1 MTQWYPYEIA
11 YCANV
16 HPGTTASAIEDNIR
30 SITSE
35 VKKSV
40 GLDRMYSG
48 LWICEEAL
56 SEYQS
61 DSSVK
66 RLKQTL
72 QDSNLSVVTFNGFPQ
87 EDFHQTVVKKNVY
100 QPDWSTERR
109 LNYSIGLANL
119 LAKILPDD
127 IDEGSISTLP
137 LGYREHWSI
146 EAQRQASTNIFAY
159 AKAADTLYK
168 NTGKKIRLCL
178 EMEPGC
184 VLERTDQTIAYFN
197 KYLKDFSRL
206 QGVDYQLVLDY
217 VGLCYDI
224 CHQAVM
230 NENVT
235 QSFQDVSD
243 AGIVVGKIQ
252 VSSALKVLDAANADA
267 QSLLQQFSE
276 PKYLH
281 QTTVISQDG
290 KSEFYND
297 LPDALS
303 SVDVN
308 TFNQWRVHFHLPI
321 QATTLA
327 LGDKEIA
334 CVSTTRDT
342 IEECLQCLTRGN
354 QKPHIEIETY
364 TWQVLPSNLY
374 DGTQACLIKG
384 LSREYEWLVDTMSS
398 YALIK

>member
-1 MTQWYPYEIA
+1 MTKWYPYEIA

-16 HPGTTASAIEDNIR
+16 HPGTTASAIENNILT
-30 SITSE
+30 ITSA
-35 VKKSV
+35 VKNAV
-40 GLDRMYSG
+40 GLERMYSG
-48 LWICEEAL
+48 LWICEDAL
-56 SEYQS
+56 AEYQQ
-61 DSSVK
+61 DDAVA

-72 QDSNLSVVTFNGFPQ
+72 ADSNLSVVTFNGFPQ
-87 EDFHQTVVKKNVY
+87 EDFHQDVVKKNVY
-100 QPDWSTERR
+100 QPDWSTDRR
-109 LNYSIGLANL
+109 LNYTIELAKL
-119 LAKILPDD
+119 LAKILPSD

-137 LGYREHWSI
+137 LGYRENWSI
-146 EAQRQASTNIFAY
+146 DAQRQASTNIFAY
-159 AKAADTLYK
+159 AKAADALYK
-168 NTGKKIRLCL
+168 ATGKRIRLCL

-206 QGVDYQLVLDY
+206 QGVDYQLVLDN

-252 VSSALKVLDAANADA
+252 VSSALKVMDAKNSDA

-281 QTTVISQDG
+281 QTTVIAKDG
-290 KSEFYND
+290 KSAFYND
-297 LPDALS
+297 LPDALA
-303 SVDVN
+303 SVDKSIYDE
-308 TFNQWRVHFHLPI
+308 WRVHFHLPI
-321 QATTLA
+321 QATAIDLNNVEVESVT
-327 LGDKEIA
+327 
-334 CVSTTRDT
+334 TTRDA
-342 IEECLQCLTRGN
+342 IEECLQCLAQGN

-364 TWQVLPSNLY
+364 TWQVLPSSLY

-384 LSREYEWLVDTMSS
+384 LAREHQWLKDTMSS
-398 YALIK
+398 YTLIK

>member
-1 MTQWYPYEIA
+1 MTKWYPYEIA

-16 HPGTTASAIEDNIR
+16 HPGTTASAIENNILT
-30 SITSE
+30 ITSA

-48 LWICEEAL
+48 LWICEAAL
-56 SEYQS
+56 AEYQNE
-61 DSSVK
+61 DAVT

-72 QDSNLSVVTFNGFPQ
+72 ADSDLSVVTFNGFPQ
-87 EDFHQTVVKKNVY
+87 EDFHQDVVKKNVY
-100 QPDWSTERR
+100 QPDWSTDRR
-109 LNYSIGLANL
+109 LNYTIELAKL
-119 LAKILPDD
+119 LAKVLPDD
-127 IDEGSISTLP
+127 IDEGGISTLP

-146 EAQRQASTNIFAY
+146 EAQRQASSNIFAY
-159 AKAADTLYK
+159 AKAAHALFK
-168 NTGKKIRLCL
+168 STGKRIRLCL

-235 QSFQDVSD
+235 QSFQDISD

-252 VSSALKVLDAANADA
+252 VSSALKVLDAKNADA

-281 QTTVISQDG
+281 QTTVIAKDG
-290 KSEFYND
+290 TREFYND
-297 LPDALS
+297 LPEALAT
-303 SVDVN
+303 VDKN
-308 TFNQWRVHFHLPI
+308 TFEEWRVHFHLPI
-321 QATTLA
+321 QATAIELHNIEVESVT
-327 LGDKEIA
+327 
-334 CVSTTRDT
+334 TTRDA
-342 IEECLQCLTRGN
+342 IEECLQCLVHSN

-364 TWQVLPSNLY
+364 TWQVLPSSLY
-374 DGTQACLIKG
+374 DGTQACLING
-384 LSREYEWLVDTMSS
+384 LSREYQWLRDTMSS
-398 YALIK
+398 YSLIK